1 MKKLETWILV
11 VDQEKRMEFGL
22 KKPVECSLRMASR
35 KNIFMIINYDDINDF
50 KIVKI
55 D

>member
-1 MKKLETWILV
+1 
-11 VDQEKRMEFGL
+11 MEFGL